1 MAYTVNQSTTGLQ
14 GAWDD
19 LIYVVNDTTNT
30 AEPDYRYICSIRVG
44 GAELMKLKQLPNN
57 ANAAVFNTQR
67 VCEGYVYQDDNPY
80 QLGAID
86 LNGDVSTTEIFSTNT
101 SAIKTFTMRFGY
113 EFTTV
118 AGTAPTVVLTDAFD
132 IDVVVVNGQFVSARQ
147 SSPNDNSVSYKLN
160 SSKKLFLS
168 DIVETRSEL
177 CTTSILYTSE
187 AVSMPSALAFINGT
201 DLSSSGA
208 YMHVSYFDGAI
219 ALNTGYFD
227 NDALQGGAFPTVG
240 LTDAQSLIYAGV
252 GTYNLKSQAI
262 DTSLRPSDAGNAG
275 WTHYDVQMAS
285 STTLS
290 GNEVSGIYRF
300 KRVTCG
306 KYVTPDQVFSLHW
319 WNSKGGIDNLPMLGK
334 VVESQAMDKKTYRTS
349 GGNSF
354 DATGTGST
362 AYKRN
367 SYSGGK
373 RSTDVHTTTTYEL
386 STIGGDP
393 DNLTPMIKSLLNSPR
408 VFLWGDSFFGL
419 NQSETSSGLVQA
431 CVTDARLMMKSGVN
445 DQASSYKVVVEIS
458 RRRVNG

>member
-30 AEPDYRYICSIRVG
+30 AQPDYRYICSIRVG

-86 LNGDVSTTEIFSTNT
+86 VNGSANTTEIFSTNT
-101 SAIKTFTMRFGY
+101 SALKTFTMRFGY
-113 EFTTV
+113 EFTTSP
-118 AGTAPTVVLTDAFD
+118 GTAPTVVLTDAFD
-132 IDVVVVNGQFVSARQ
+132 TDVVVVNGQFVSATQ
-147 SSPNDNSVSYKLN
+147 SSPNTNSTRYKLVDVRDR
-160 SSKKLFLS
+160 FLS
-168 DIVETRSEL
+168 DIVETS
-177 CTTSILYTSE
+177 TDFYKTSILYTS
-187 AVSMPSALAFINGT
+187 ASVSMPSALAFINGT

-227 NDALQGGAFPTVG
+227 NDALQGGAFPTSS

-262 DTSLRPSDAGNAG
+262 DTSLRPSDAGNSG

-290 GNEVSGIYRF
+290 GTEVSSVYRF
-300 KRVTCG
+300 ERVSCG
-306 KYVTPDQVFSLHW
+306 RYVTDDQVFSLHW
-319 WNSKGGIDNLPMLGK
+319 WNSKGGVDNLPMLGK
-334 VVESQAMDKKTYRTS
+334 VMEFQAMDKKTYRTS

-354 DATGTGST
+354 DATGTGNT

-373 RSTDVHTTTTYEL
+373 RSTDVHTTTMYEL
-386 STIGGDP
+386 TTIGGDP
-393 DNLTPMIKSLLNSPR
+393 DNLTPLIKSLLNSPR
-408 VFLWGDSFFGL
+408 VFLWGNSFFGL
-419 NQSETSSGLVQA
+419 NQGEASTGLVQA
-431 CVTDARLMMKSGVN
+431 CVTDTRLVMKSGVN